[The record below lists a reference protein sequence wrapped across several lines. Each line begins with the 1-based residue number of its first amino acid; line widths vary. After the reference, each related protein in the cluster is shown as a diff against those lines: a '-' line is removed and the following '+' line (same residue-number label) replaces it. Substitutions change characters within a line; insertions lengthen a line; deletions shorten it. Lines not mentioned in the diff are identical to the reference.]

1 MTPKRKKKQKL
12 IPVSHQNEP
21 GNTAEN
27 CQVMSPSS
35 RPRQEHPYGAYI
47 ETMFL

>member
-1 MTPKRKKKQKL
+1 MTPKRKKKEKL
-12 IPVSHQNEP
+12 TPVSHQNEP

-27 CQVMSPSS
+27 YKVTSSS
-35 RPRQEHPYGAYI
+35 RPCQEHPYDAYT